1 MKAKKNASPG
11 RRTAIILRASI
22 EQRIYFVRNQ
32 KVMIDTDLALL
43 YRVPTKVFNQA
54 VRRNM
59 ARFPA
64 DFMFQLTSD
73 EVENLRSQIVT

>member
-43 YRVPTKVFNQA
+43 YRVPTKVFNQLFA
-54 VRRNM
+54 AIWLAFRRI
-59 ARFPA
+59 
-64 DFMFQLTSD
+64 SCSSS
-73 EVENLRSQIVT
+73 LRMKWKT